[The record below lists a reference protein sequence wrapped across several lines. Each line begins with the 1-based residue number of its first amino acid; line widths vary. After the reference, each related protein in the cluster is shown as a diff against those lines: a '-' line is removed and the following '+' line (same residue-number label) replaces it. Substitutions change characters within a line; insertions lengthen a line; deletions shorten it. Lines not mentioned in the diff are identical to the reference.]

1 VNLNGRDE
9 VIERARR
16 RFDAVL
22 AEEGKGICI
31 ASLPLLAEEI
41 AGEEAGGVPVVEAE
55 IVSLLRQRAGRVP
68 EGKNGRVADA

>member
-1 VNLNGRDE
+1 M
-9 VIERARR
+9 
-16 RFDAVL
+16 L

-55 IVSLLRQRAGRVP
+55 VVSLLRQRAGRAP